1 MIYGAIHVKNE
12 KKISTRNKRYFS
24 LFKNEIAIFRRNK
37 DVVSKKK
44 TLENYLDF
52 GVKKIYKL
60 WGFTKADINR
70 IENFGYE
77 RLDFRSKDLLKIID
91 QSKIKFLPKYIPS
104 DGIYKRGFRNIGI
117 LDGTSHFIELFKVK
131 KIKKKK
137 DCKYLNISSN
147 DLFFLIHAG
156 SGDIGRIFHHYV
168 LEKNVNNVNP
178 HSKLGKLIKNFYLAA
193 SNYGF
198 EIGCIFIKIKK
209 AISSNM
215 QNLKGNI
222 FSDLPHDYLDIDKK
236 QNFLS

>member
-1 MIYGAIHVKNE
+1 M
-12 KKISTRNKRYFS
+12 
-24 LFKNEIAIFRRNK
+24 
-37 DVVSKKK
+37 
-44 TLENYLDF
+44 
-52 GVKKIYKL
+52 
-60 WGFTKADINR
+60 WGFSKADINR

-178 HSKLGKLIKNFYLAA
+178 HSKLGKLIKNF
-193 SNYGF
+193 
-198 EIGCIFIKIKK
+198 I
-209 AISSNM
+209 
-215 QNLKGNI
+215 
-222 FSDLPHDYLDIDKK
+222 
-236 QNFLS
+236 